1 MAFLYGE
8 RKGDAILD
16 IYGLQVV
23 ESPSDGVEAGIAVTY
38 SVGVE
43 CIVWNEEV
51 DMSIQ
56 RGLNDDLICLR

>member
-16 IYGLQVV
+16 VYWLEVV
-23 ESPSDGVEAGIAVTY
+23 ERQSDGVEAGIALAY
-38 SVGVE
+38 SVVFK

-51 DMSIQ
+51 GMSI
-56 RGLNDDLICLR
+56 